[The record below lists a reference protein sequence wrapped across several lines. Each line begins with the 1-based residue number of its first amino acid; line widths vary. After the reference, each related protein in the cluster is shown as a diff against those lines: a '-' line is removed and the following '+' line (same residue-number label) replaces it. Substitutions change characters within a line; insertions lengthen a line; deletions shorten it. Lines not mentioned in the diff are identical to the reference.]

1 MLQKYGKRAIFVLK
15 LFTSSWRLCTCLSP
29 TWASGLSASG
39 LYYQGILD
47 RNQLEVLEL
56 HKRDTVSTFGTR
68 SSFRV
73 TSGAKAVEGL
83 EKSTREVLEAEKENH
98 STQSSTKEQ
107 VRVHCHKLFGGGGG
121 GGDII

>member
-1 MLQKYGKRAIFVLK
+1 MLRRRYGA
-15 LFTSSWRLCTCLSP
+15 STCLSP

-47 RNQLEVLEL
+47 RNQLEEVLEL

-98 STQSSTKEQ
+98 SIQCQLKNRLEWTVTN
-107 VRVHCHKLFGGGGG
+107 CLGGYHL
-121 GGDII
+121 I